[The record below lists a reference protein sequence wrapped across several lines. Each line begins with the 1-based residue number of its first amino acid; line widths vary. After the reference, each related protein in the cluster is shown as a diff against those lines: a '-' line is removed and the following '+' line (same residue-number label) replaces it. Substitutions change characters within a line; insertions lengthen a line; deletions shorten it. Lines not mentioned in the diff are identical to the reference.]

1 MPVRQ
6 DGFALI
12 MAIIDD
18 VPSTLMIPDMFAVD
32 APNILYQWLDDDNNS
47 SGNGFNVVTAADQSI
62 CLRKESL
69 KL

>member
-12 MAIIDD
+12 MAIIDV

-32 APNILYQWLDDDNNS
+32 APNILYQWLDGRDG

-62 CLRKESL
+62 CPRKESL